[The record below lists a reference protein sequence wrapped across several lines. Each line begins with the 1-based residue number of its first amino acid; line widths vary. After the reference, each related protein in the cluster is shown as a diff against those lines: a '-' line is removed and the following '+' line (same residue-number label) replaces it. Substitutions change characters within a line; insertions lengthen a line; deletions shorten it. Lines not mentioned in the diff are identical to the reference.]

1 MALRWITLLLGLACV
16 CWSLMQT
23 RMTLVYLGL
32 LHSTI
37 VDVSSGA
44 LIHSAIQSAVT
55 AATCSLVFFFI
66 AWPKLVTY
74 VVAIFALRE
83 LLNLPLAVM
92 GIGLFRLAGIT
103 RAGRFHQLKVH
114 GILIV
119 VYGAALSL
127 SGYFLGF

>member
-1 MALRWITLLLGLACV
+1 
-16 CWSLMQT
+16 
-23 RMTLVYLGL
+23 MTLVYLGI

-37 VDVSSGA
+37 VEVSSWS
-44 LIHSAIQSAVT
+44 LVHSAIQSALT
-55 AATCSLVFFFI
+55 AGACSLVFFFI

-74 VVAIFALRE
+74 VVAVFALRE
-83 LLNLPLAVM
+83 LLNLPLVLV
-92 GIGLFRLAGIT
+92 GFGLFRLDGRTPAM
-103 RAGRFHQLKVH
+103 RFHQLKVQ